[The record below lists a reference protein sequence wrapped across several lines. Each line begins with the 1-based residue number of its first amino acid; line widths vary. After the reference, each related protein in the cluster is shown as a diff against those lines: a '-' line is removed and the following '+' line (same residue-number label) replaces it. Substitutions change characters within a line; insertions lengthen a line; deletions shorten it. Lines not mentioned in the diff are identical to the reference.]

1 MADVISLIK
10 RDHRTMEKL
19 FDKLE
24 KDRKRRPEVL
34 REVAVML
41 TAHSHA
47 EEQKVYPAVAK
58 EAGDKDDA
66 EHGAEE
72 HQKADKLLRRLQG
85 LETSSKQFDK
95 VLKEFVDAVKHHVEE
110 EEGKVLP
117 ALKKAVTKKRLEELG
132 RDFSAQRERELSR
145 AQGTKRELY
154 DEARRLDIKG
164 RSKMAKDELVKAIE
178 HEHAR

>member
-1 MADVISLIK
+1 MTDVISLIT
-10 RDHRTMEKL
+10 RDHRAMEKL
-19 FDKLE
+19 FEKLE
-24 KDRKRRPEVL
+24 KDRRRRPEVL
-34 REVAVML
+34 REVAAML

-58 EAGDKDDA
+58 EASDKEDA

-72 HQKADKLLRRLQG
+72 HQEADKLLHRLQG
-85 LETSSKQFDK
+85 LDPGSKEFDK
-95 VLKEFVDAVKHHVEE
+95 VLKEFVDSVKHHVEE

-117 ALKKAVTKKRLEELG
+117 ALKKAVTKKRLEDLG
-132 RDFSAQRERELSR
+132 RDFSAQRERELGK

-164 RSKMAKDELVKAIE
+164 RSKMAKDELAKAIE